1 MIKKTFF
8 QITDSFRL
16 NIKLFCYTHLT
27 YMSVLEFDC
36 DFCFTSSKYLYCS
49 PILEK
54 HQMPKIHDLKFL
66 VNNAFFQMMRVFY
79 IIIKRLFF
87 CYFKLFCH
95 PWETRLCP
103 FIFSVRERARG
114 REREGEGEREQ
125 ERENRK
131 NKLFFLILQKH
142 LMRDKLCSLN
152 SCKHFAKPS
161 QFF

>member
-87 CYFKLFCH
+87 CYFKLC
-95 PWETRLCP
+95 CP
-103 FIFSVRERARG
+103 ISG
-114 REREGEGEREQ
+114 RQGPVHTT
-125 ERENRK
+125 
-131 NKLFFLILQKH
+131 FLIKKKKKTCQNFTVVLVKISFLKISVDFQ
-142 LMRDKLCSLN
+142 S
-152 SCKHFAKPS
+152 
-161 QFF
+161 

>member
-8 QITDSFRL
+8 QITDFFRL

-87 CYFKLFCH
+87 CYFKLC
-95 PWETRLCP
+95 CP
-103 FIFSVRERARG
+103 ISG
-114 REREGEGEREQ
+114 RQGPVHTT
-125 ERENRK
+125 
-131 NKLFFLILQKH
+131 FLIKKKKKNFPKLYSCSSENILHK
-142 LMRDKLCSLN
+142 DKC
-152 SCKHFAKPS
+152 
-161 QFF
+161 